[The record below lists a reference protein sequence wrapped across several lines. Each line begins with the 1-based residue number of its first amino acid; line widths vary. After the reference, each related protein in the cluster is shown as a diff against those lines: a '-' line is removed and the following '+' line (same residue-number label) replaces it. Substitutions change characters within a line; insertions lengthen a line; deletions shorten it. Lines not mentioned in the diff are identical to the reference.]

1 MTAANLTALLAV
13 LVSLMASVIV
23 PIYIV
28 KRKEHANALREAIAE
43 AARRQAGTEVSW
55 EAINRAL
62 TKVNDDLRAEIKEN
76 ATIYEKEILALRER
90 MVAEA
95 TAIAR
100 TAKRDL
106 DQVNTRL
113 EYCQSEVNR
122 LYREL
127 YGAQRPTS
135 SHD

>member
-127 YGAQRPTS
+127 YGAQRPAS